1 MNLHLDIRGYGRP
14 LVFFHGWGF
23 DHKVWLQLATSIAS
37 QYQLCLVDLPGY
49 GLSSPM
55 HWDLF
60 KKLLLQQLPERFALV
75 GWSMGG
81 LFATRL
87 AIEEP
92 RRVTHLINIS
102 SSPRFIKEESW
113 PGIDKTVFEDFF
125 ANLARD
131 LQQTIK
137 QFVNLQL
144 KNQSYQHDNQQG
156 LELTSLHAGLQILA
170 DWDLREPLHY
180 FAKPAC
186 FMFGRLDAIT
196 PRTIMGVMQKIYP
209 HFDYVMFAKAAHM
222 PFLSHQEEFI
232 TVLKEIL
239 RNSSEDNLKM
249 ANGRI

>member
-1 MNLHLDIRGYGRP
+1 MNLHLDIRGQGKP

-23 DHKVWLQLATSIAS
+23 DHKVWLPLAESLAS
-37 QYQLCLVDLPGY
+37 QYQLYLVDLPGY

-55 HWDLF
+55 GWDLF
-60 KKLLLQQLPERFALV
+60 KQLLLKQLPECFALA

-92 RRVTHLINIS
+92 GRVTHLINIS
-102 SSPRFIKEESW
+102 SSPRFIKEENW
-113 PGIDKTVFEDFF
+113 PGVDKTIFADFF

-131 LQQTIK
+131 RQQTIK

-144 KNQSYQHDNQQG
+144 KNQPYRHYNQQG
-156 LELTSLHAGLQILA
+156 LELNSLRAGLQILA
-170 DWDLREPLHY
+170 DWDLREPLYY

-196 PRTIMGVMQKIYP
+196 PRTIMGVMEKIYP
-209 HFDYVMFAKAAHM
+209 HFDYVLFAKAAHM
-222 PFLSHQEEFI
+222 PFFSHQEEFI
-232 TVLKEIL
+232 TVLKKTL
-239 RNSSEDNLKM
+239 Q
-249 ANGRI
+249 